1 MADFYVDLTSGNDAG
16 AGTIGDPYKTFQ
28 PVNNASAWVRGNAV
42 YVKRGTS
49 GVVNSGTRAN
59 IAVSSGAG
67 RVLLSAYGDAAAP
80 KPVISGGGSAFNPV
94 WVRQGSAIDI
104 EQLHV
109 TNTPAD
115 GFIVSPVIGQTI
127 SDVEIRDCLATRTG
141 LAGGLGVDGFK
152 FGLSQ
157 LDGGAV
163 TNVRGKRLIARDCGG
178 HGIKVR
184 GLVTGAV
191 IEDSQAIRCGTLS
204 PSHGM
209 GTAGHFTDV
218 SGSGWTNISGNVW
231 EKAATAGLLSS
242 VTQWL
247 GVFLVGGTTIYQL
260 TASGTPSTPGTGEF
274 GIGATNTLRINLG
287 GVNPNSVTSI
297 FAVWARP
304 DNVTFIRCAAAY
316 TADYNGI
323 EGQGIYFDNGS
334 IRCRSLDCASFENAG
349 HGLYLNDCT
358 DSGHYRGFSYR
369 NLKAGIGVT
378 RSVRSNLHGNVI
390 VSAGA
395 LPGIDYS
402 TGNGGAVAR
411 MNQIVGASVGI
422 KTNDAG
428 TNSVTED
435 ENLFVACTARLE
447 AVSSAGAR
455 SSDLAA
461 LPAFSGH
468 VRGARAL
475 TAIAAAELVE

>member
-1 MADFYVDLTSGNDAG
+1 MADFYIDLTAGNDAG

-28 PVNNASAWVRGNAV
+28 PINNANAWVRGNAV

-59 IAVSSGAG
+59 IAVTSGAG

-80 KPVISGGGSAFNPV
+80 KPVINGGGSAFNPV
-94 WVRQGSAIDI
+94 WVRQGSGIDI
-104 EQLHV
+104 EHLHV
-109 TNTPAD
+109 TNTPGD
-115 GFIVSPVIGQTI
+115 GFIVSPIAGQTI
-127 SDVEIRDCLATRTG
+127 SDVEIRDSLATRTG
-141 LAGGLGVDGFK
+141 LAGLLGVDGFK

-157 LDGGAV
+157 LDGGTV
-163 TNVRGKRLIARDCGG
+163 TNVRGKRLVARDCGG

-209 GTAGHFTDV
+209 GSAGHFTDV
-218 SGSGWTNISGNVW
+218 SGAGWSNISGNVW
-231 EKAATAGLLSS
+231 EKAATAALLSS

-260 TASGTPSTPGTGEF
+260 TASGTPATPGTGEF
-274 GIGATNTLRINLG
+274 GIGAANTLRINLG
-287 GVNPNSVTSI
+287 GVNPNTVGSI

-304 DNVTFIRCAAAY
+304 ENVMFTRCSAAF
-316 TADYNGI
+316 TTDFNGV

-334 IRCRSLDCASFENAG
+334 VKCRSLDCASFENAG
-349 HGLYLNDCT
+349 HGFYLNDCT

-369 NLKAGIGVT
+369 NGKAGIGVT
-378 RSVRSNLHGNVI
+378 RGVRTNMHGNVI
-390 VSAGA
+390 VSLPG

-402 TGNGGAVAR
+402 TGNAGAVAR
-411 MNQIVGASVGI
+411 MNQVVGASIGI
-422 KTNDAG
+422 KTNDSG
-428 TNSVTED
+428 TNAVA
-435 ENLFVACTARLE
+435 ENENIFVACATRLQL
-447 AVSSAGAR
+447 VSSAGLR
-455 SSDLAA
+455 STDLAA
-461 LPAFSGH
+461 LPAYRGNL
-468 VRGARAL
+468 RGAWGRA
-475 TAIAAAELVE
+475 AITAAELVV